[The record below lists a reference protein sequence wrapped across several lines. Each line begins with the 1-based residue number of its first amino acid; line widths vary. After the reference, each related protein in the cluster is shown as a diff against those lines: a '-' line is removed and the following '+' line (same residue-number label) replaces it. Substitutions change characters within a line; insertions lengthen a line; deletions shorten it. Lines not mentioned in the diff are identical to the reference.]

1 MLHYLRIENLA
12 LMDAA
17 SLEFGGGFTAVTGET
32 GAGKSVLLGA
42 LSMLAGNRVERT
54 AIRQSA
60 EQCLVEAQLTL
71 PQPAEVNALLEGAG
85 LPPCEDGVLVLRR
98 TLSRSKPGRVTING
112 ALATLTTLLELGE
125 HWVDFHGPGEPQKLF
140 HQNNQLAMLDLFA
153 RNEPLLREYRER
165 YAERT
170 AILRKMEQLHNAE
183 RLSDEEAEFLRT
195 QLAAMDAVELD
206 DASIEALERDFKRLD
221 KARELAELA
230 SNLST
235 GLSGHANS
243 AAERISMLLK
253 QGRELASLD
262 AEADPL
268 LARLDALVIEAED
281 LAQEYSAI
289 ADSVDFDEQTAA
301 DLQQRMHSWLQLRRK
316 YGPLPENVRSK
327 RDALAQRLESQSD
340 VEANLARLE
349 AQAKVKEVDL
359 RKLADA
365 LRLSRQK
372 SAAALAAE
380 VRKLLGKLGFAQAGF
395 SIEVTTEKDLRPHG
409 HSTCNFLFAPNVGQD
424 ALPLNKIASSGET
437 ARVMLALK
445 AVLAQMDA
453 TPLLVFDEV
462 DANVGGE
469 IGAQVGNELA
479 ALAGSHQVLCVTHL
493 PQVAAC
499 ARQHFVVTKTQDSK
513 HTRVSIN
520 RIDTEAARREAELAR
535 MLGDRSSDSALRHA
549 RQLLSASAPSA

>member
-12 LMDAA
+12 LMDAV

-54 AIRQSA
+54 AIRQGA
-60 EQCLVEAQLTL
+60 EQCLVEAQLHL
-71 PQPAEVNALLEGAG
+71 PDAQEVNTLLEEAG
-85 LPPCEDGVLVLRR
+85 LPVCEEGALVLRR
-98 TLSRSKPGRVTING
+98 TLSRNKPGRVVING
-112 ALATLTTLLELGE
+112 ALATLTTLQELGG

-140 HQNNQLAMLDLFA
+140 HQGNQLAMLDLFA
-153 RNEPLLREYRER
+153 RNEPLLREYRELF
-165 YAERT
+165 AER
-170 AILRKMEQLHNAE
+170 AALLRQMEQMRNAE
-183 RLSDEEAEFLRT
+183 RLSEEEAEFLRT
-195 QLAAMDAVELD
+195 QIVAMDAVELD

-221 KARELAELA
+221 KARELSDLA
-230 SNLST
+230 TNLSA
-235 GLSGHANS
+235 GLSGHGNS

-253 QGRELASLD
+253 PARELASLD
-262 AEADPL
+262 PEADAL

-281 LAQEYSAI
+281 LSQEYAGI
-289 ADSVDFDEQTAA
+289 ADSVDFDEQTAT
-301 DLQQRMHSWLQLRRK
+301 DLQERMHSWLQLRRK
-316 YGPLPENVRSK
+316 YGPLAENVRQK
-327 RDALAQRLESQSD
+327 RAALAHRLESQSD
-340 VEANLARLE
+340 VEATLARLE
-349 AQAKVKEVDL
+349 AQVKVKETGL
-359 RKLADA
+359 RKLADQ
-365 LRLSRQK
+365 LRLVRQK
-372 SAAALAAE
+372 SASALAAE

-395 SIEVTTEKDLRPHG
+395 SIEVTVEKDLRPHG
-409 HSTCNFLFAPNVGQD
+409 HSSCNFLFAPNAGQD

-469 IGAQVGNELA
+469 IGAQVGRELA
-479 ALAGSHQVLCVTHL
+479 ALAGSHQVFCVTHL

-513 HTRVSIN
+513 HTSVSIA
-520 RIDTEAARREAELAR
+520 RIDSGRREAELAR
-535 MLGDRSSDSALRHA
+535 MLGDRNSDSALQHA
-549 RQLLSASAPSA
+549 RQLLSS